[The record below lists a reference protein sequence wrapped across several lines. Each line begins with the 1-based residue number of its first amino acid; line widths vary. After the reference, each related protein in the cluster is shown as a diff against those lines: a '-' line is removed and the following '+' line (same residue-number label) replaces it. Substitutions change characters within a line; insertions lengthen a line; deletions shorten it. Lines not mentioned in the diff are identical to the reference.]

1 MLTNLVS
8 DPEEDEEELNDSEE
22 EEEEEERE
30 KEPVQYKVDVDIGLS
45 AFANAR
51 KYYEQKKSQAAKH
64 EKTIAAS
71 SKALKSAE
79 RKIRKD
85 LKETK
90 ITTTINKIRKP
101 FWFEKFLW
109 FISTEGHLVIAGRD
123 MQQNEMI
130 VKRYLGKGK
139 LVKMYCMK
147 SRRSAITVVL

>member
-1 MLTNLVS
+1 MEEFS
-8 DPEEDEEELNDSEE
+8 DSDEEEEDNENE
-22 EEEEEERE
+22 E

-90 ITTTINKIRKP
+90 VTTTINKIRKP

-123 MQQNEMI
+123 MQQNELI
-130 VKRYLGKGK
+130 VKRYLGKGEYQQPGNQNVNIWTLNMG
-139 LVKMYCMK
+139 LVF
-147 SRRSAITVVL
+147 R